1 MKAKQQPA
9 FPPAIRAVFRAKC
22 PQLQQIP
29 RKFKG
34 SVAPQLPCSGMTPQK
49 MYAQCRQEGY
59 DAAMARKPLSDNPH
73 PAGSLVHACW
83 KDGWNTGQQR
93 LDIES
98 TLSSGNP
105 DKKLLASTS
114 GTITALKSI
123 RETAAS
129 WYVVYYGEGDKE
141 VRISKNDP
149 RRRVFDTLE
158 AAEAWASGDA
168 E

>member
-1 MKAKQQPA
+1 MKAKQQPV

-29 RKFKG
+29 RNFKG
-34 SVAPQLPCSGMTPQK
+34 SPTGRLGVSQPEIQSLP
-49 MYAQCRQEGY
+49 
-59 DAAMARKPLSDNPH
+59 
-73 PAGSLVHACW
+73 GSPTALKWPCKGTALP
-83 KDGWNTGQQR
+83 N
-93 LDIES
+93 
-98 TLSSGNP
+98 GNP

-114 GTITALKSI
+114 GIITALKSI

-129 WYVVYYGEGDKE
+129 WYVVYHGEGDKE

-149 RRRVFDTLE
+149 RRRVFGTME
-158 AAEAWASGDA
+158 AAEAWAKG